1 MGFKNFLAGA
11 ARLSDPRTPEW
22 LIRVEKFLGWIAVP
36 NLAFL
41 LVSLQIAGFIF
52 ITYEPEWAVQLALI
66 PSAVLAGEYWRLIT
80 FLALPLSTSP
90 IWMLFVLLFV
100 YMIVDL
106 LEDQWGAFRTTLYV
120 LVSWAVTVGFSMVTG
135 YPVLS
140 AEHFESSLFLAAAM
154 LYPEMPIS
162 IFFVIPAKMKWLAW
176 ISIGFVVIEML
187 QGSWL
192 DRFHILAI
200 YSNFMLFFGPAA
212 AEVLQSALKRWK
224 WERDRKRQGP
234 K

>member
-1 MGFKNFLAGA
+1 MGLKKFLDSA
-11 ARLSDPRTPEW
+11 ARITDSRAPQW
-22 LIRVEKFLGWIAVP
+22 LIRLEKVLGWIAVP
-36 NLAFL
+36 NLAIL
-41 LVSLQIAGFIF
+41 LITLQVAGFLF
-52 ITYEPEWAVQLALI
+52 INYQPEWALQLALI
-66 PSAVLAGEYWRLIT
+66 PDAVLAGEYWRVIT

-100 YMIVDL
+100 YMIVNL
-106 LEDQWGAFRTTLYV
+106 LEQEWGAFRTTLYV
-120 LVSWAVTVGFSMVTG
+120 LVSWAVTVAFSMVTG

-162 IFFVIPAKMKWLAW
+162 LFFVIPAKMKWLAGV
-176 ISIGFVVIEML
+176 SIVFVILEMI

-200 YSNFMLFFGPAA
+200 YSNVILFFGPAA
-212 AEVLQSALKRWK
+212 LANLRTWLSRKA
-224 WERDRKRQGP
+224 WENRSRKE
-234 K
+234 

>member
-1 MGFKNFLAGA
+1 MGLKKWMDGA
-11 ARLSDPRTPEW
+11 ARITDSRAPKW
-22 LIRVEKFLGWIAVP
+22 LIQLEKVLGWIAVP
-36 NLAFL
+36 NLAIL
-41 LVSLQIAGFIF
+41 LITLQVAGFLF
-52 ITYEPEWAVQLALI
+52 INYQPEWSLQLALI
-66 PSAVLAGEYWRLIT
+66 PDAVTAGEYWRLIT

-100 YMIVDL
+100 YMIVNL
-106 LEDQWGAFRTTLYV
+106 LEQEWGAFRTTLYV
-120 LVSWAVTVGFSMVTG
+120 LVSWGVTVAFSMATG

-162 IFFVIPAKMKWLAW
+162 LFFVIPAKMKWLAGV
-176 ISIGFVVIEML
+176 SIAFVVLEMA

-200 YSNFMLFFGPAA
+200 YSNVILFFGPAA
-212 AEVLQSALKRWK
+212 LANARTWIARKA
-224 WERDRKRQGP
+224 WERRSKD
-234 K
+234 